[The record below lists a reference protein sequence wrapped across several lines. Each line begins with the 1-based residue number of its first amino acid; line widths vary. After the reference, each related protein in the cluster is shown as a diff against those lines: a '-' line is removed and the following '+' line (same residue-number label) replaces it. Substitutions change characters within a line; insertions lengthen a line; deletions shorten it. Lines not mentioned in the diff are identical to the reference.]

1 MNNAAATMMHPSEE
15 TEAVLGLFDGEIRFS
30 ERETAKDTEKVFKI
44 RKLSNQKYQES
55 DIVLTKKKLSK

>member
-1 MNNAAATMMHPSEE
+1 MMHPSEE

>member
-1 MNNAAATMMHPSEE
+1 MMHPSEE

-44 RKLSNQKYQES
+44 RKLLQSEIPRKRYSSDQEKA
-55 DIVLTKKKLSK
+55 I